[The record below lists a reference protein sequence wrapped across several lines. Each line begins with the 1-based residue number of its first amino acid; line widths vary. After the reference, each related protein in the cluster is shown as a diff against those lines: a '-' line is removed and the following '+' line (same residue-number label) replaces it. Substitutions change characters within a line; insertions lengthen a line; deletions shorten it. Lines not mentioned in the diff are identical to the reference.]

1 MDPRVE
7 SDSAPVIGCKV
18 AGFRVRTMM
27 WKDIDIT
34 AAVTKNA
41 GQRMT
46 KIFSRSLAFLKT
58 SHGAG

>member
-46 KIFSRSLAFLKT
+46 KKFLAPWLF
-58 SHGAG
+58 